1 MEKSNNLKKDIL
13 KYVDE
18 DSQKYSAEQ
27 IITKDMIRVKN
38 IKKATITSWAIT
50 VLLLIF
56 AVLCEISG
64 FHHLPDTVWKA
75 SIFVIFPTLVKVIKA
90 MIFITVVLTIY
101 FYVRLRTLSIKQIN
115 IRLARIE
122 EHIKNIRN

>member
-1 MEKSNNLKKDIL
+1 MEKSNNLKKDLL

-18 DSQKYSAEQ
+18 DSQKYSANQ
-27 IITKDMIRVKN
+27 IITKDMIRVKK

-50 VLLLIF
+50 VPLLIF
-56 AVLCEISG
+56 AVLWEISG
-64 FHHLPDTVWKA
+64 FHRLPDTVWKA

-122 EHIKNIRN
+122 EHIKNIIN